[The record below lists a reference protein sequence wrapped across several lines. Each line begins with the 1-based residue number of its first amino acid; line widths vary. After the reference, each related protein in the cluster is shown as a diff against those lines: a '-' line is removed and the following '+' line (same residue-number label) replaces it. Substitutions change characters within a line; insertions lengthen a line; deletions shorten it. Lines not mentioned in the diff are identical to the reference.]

1 MTKKQ
6 EKVWQR
12 FVRYTLNLILVLALG
27 LLIFVGV
34 SAARLNKDDAFLAGY
49 KPFVIS
55 SDSMAPTYLKN
66 GLVLIKQGDFSTIKT
81 GEMIAFKAQALD
93 GKPAFHRVV
102 EITSEGIVTKGDA
115 NKIKDSQVVTKQA
128 YLGHEVWHTNITV
141 ELLPLLKTPKGII
154 YLIVLPV
161 ILIIL
166 LSQTVKTIRRERK
179 REPLETS
186 ESESAKRR
194 TP

>member
-34 SAARLNKDDAFLAGY
+34 SAARLNKDDAFLACY

-154 YLIVLPV
+154 YLVVLPV

-166 LSQTVKTIRRERK
+166 LTQTVKTIRRERK
-179 REPLETS
+179 PLETS
-186 ESESAKRR
+186 ESESTKRR